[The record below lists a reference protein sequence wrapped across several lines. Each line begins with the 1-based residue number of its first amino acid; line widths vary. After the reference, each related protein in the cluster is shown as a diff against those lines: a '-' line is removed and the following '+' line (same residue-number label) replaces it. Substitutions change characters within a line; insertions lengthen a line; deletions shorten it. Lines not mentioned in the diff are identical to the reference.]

1 MSQEKTNTEWE
12 GEHMGDVKI
21 GLECHAQLLTR
32 SKLFC
37 GCSAAYHYAEPN
49 THVCPTCL
57 GLPGALPVVN
67 KKAVEYGIKVALAL
81 NCEVQRRTL
90 FYRKNYFYP
99 DLPRGFQISQ
109 YDFPLAVNGYVR
121 IESDGGERIIR
132 IKRVHL
138 EEDPGRLIYKG
149 TIDVAKYCLVDYN
162 RSGVPLVEIVTEP
175 DLRSPKEARIFINKI
190 RSILEYLG
198 VFDGGLE
205 GSLRV
210 DANVSIAGGERI
222 EIKNISSYK
231 GLERALSFEI
241 TRQRGLLRRG
251 IEIKQE
257 TRHYDE
263 IRGVTISLRTKEHE
277 EDYRYFPEPDL
288 VLIEISES
296 WVEAL
301 KKGLPELP
309 DEKVRRFMQQ
319 YVITREHAVALT
331 TDVHIADFYE
341 RVAAELG
348 DARLCATWVADVL
361 KGELNYRS
369 MSMREALQ
377 RVPPENFVKI
387 LRFMK
392 EGKITERSAVEVL
405 REMLDAGGEPEVI
418 IAKKELMRMKDEE
431 IDGIIRE
438 VIAENTP
445 AVEDYKSGKKEA
457 LNFLVGQVMKK
468 TRGRMDPK
476 RAYEALKAIIAAGA

>member
-1 MSQEKTNTEWE
+1 ME
-12 GEHMGDVKI
+12 DVKI

-37 GCSAAYHYAEPN
+37 GCSAAYHDAAPN

-67 KKAVEYGIKVALAL
+67 RKAVEYGIKVALAL

-99 DLPRGFQISQ
+99 DLPKGFQISQ
-109 YDFPLAVNGYVR
+109 YDFPLATNGYVR
-121 IESDGGERIIR
+121 IESDGNERIVR

-138 EEDPGRLIYKG
+138 EEDPGRLLYKG
-149 TIDVAKYCLVDYN
+149 TIDVAKYSLIDYN

-175 DLRSPKEARIFINKI
+175 DLRSPREARIFINKI

-198 VFDGGLE
+198 VFDGSLE
-205 GSLRV
+205 GALRV
-210 DANVSIAGGERI
+210 DANISVAGGERI

-241 TRQRGLLRRG
+241 TRQRNLLRRG
-251 IEIKQE
+251 VEIKQE

-263 IRGVTISLRTKEHE
+263 VRGVTISLRTKEYE

-288 VLIEISES
+288 VPVEIPED

-301 KKGLPELP
+301 RKELPELP
-309 DEKVRRFMQQ
+309 DEKVIRFMQQ
-319 YVITREHAVALT
+319 YEITREHAVALT
-331 TDVHIADFYE
+331 TDIHIANFYE
-341 RVAAELG
+341 SVVAKLG

-369 MSMREALQ
+369 MSMKEALQ
-377 RVPPENFVKI
+377 RLTPEDFVKI

-392 EGKITERSAVEVL
+392 EEKITERGAVEVL
-405 REMLDAGGEPEVI
+405 REMLDVGGRPEEI
-418 IAKKELMRMKDEE
+418 ITRKGLVRMRDEE
-431 IDGIIRE
+431 IDRVIKE
-438 VIAENTP
+438 VIAENAP

-468 TRGRMDPK
+468 TRGRIDPK
-476 RAYEALKAIIAAGA
+476 RAYEAIKELIAAGA

>member
-1 MSQEKTNTEWE
+1 ME
-12 GEHMGDVKI
+12 DVKI

-37 GCSAAYHYAEPN
+37 GCSAAYHDAAPN

-67 KKAVEYGIKVALAL
+67 RKAVEYGIKVALAL

-99 DLPRGFQISQ
+99 DLPKGFQISQ
-109 YDFPLAVNGYVR
+109 YDFPLATNGYVR
-121 IESDGGERIIR
+121 IESDGNERIVR

-138 EEDPGRLIYKG
+138 EEDPGRLLYKG
-149 TIDVAKYCLVDYN
+149 TIDVAKYSLIDYN

-175 DLRSPKEARIFINKI
+175 DLRSPREARIFINKI

-198 VFDGGLE
+198 VFDGSLE
-205 GSLRV
+205 GALRV
-210 DANVSIAGGERI
+210 DANISVAGGERI

-241 TRQRGLLRRG
+241 TRQRNLLRRG
-251 IEIKQE
+251 VEIKQE

-263 IRGVTISLRTKEHE
+263 VRGVTISLRTKEYE

-288 VLIEISES
+288 VPVEIPED

-301 KKGLPELP
+301 RKELPELP
-309 DEKVRRFMQQ
+309 DEKVIRFMQQ
-319 YVITREHAVALT
+319 YEITREHAVALT
-331 TDVHIADFYE
+331 TDIHIANFYE
-341 RVAAELG
+341 SVVAKLG

-369 MSMREALQ
+369 MSMKEALQ
-377 RVPPENFVKI
+377 RLTPEDFVKI

-392 EGKITERSAVEVL
+392 EEKITERGAVEVL
-405 REMLDAGGEPEVI
+405 REMLDVGGRPEEI
-418 IAKKELMRMKDEE
+418 ITRKGLVRMRDEE
-431 IDGIIRE
+431 IDRVIKE
-438 VIAENTP
+438 VIAENAP
-445 AVEDYKSGKKEA
+445 AVEDYKNGKKEA

-468 TRGRMDPK
+468 TRGRIDPK
-476 RAYEALKAIIAAGA
+476 RAYEAIKELIAAGA

>member
-1 MSQEKTNTEWE
+1 ME
-12 GEHMGDVKI
+12 DVKI

-37 GCSAAYHYAEPN
+37 GCSAAYHDAAPN

-67 KKAVEYGIKVALAL
+67 RKAVEYGIKVALAL

-99 DLPRGFQISQ
+99 DLPKGFQISQ
-109 YDFPLAVNGYVR
+109 YDFPLATNGYVR
-121 IESDGGERIIR
+121 IESDGNERIVR

-138 EEDPGRLIYKG
+138 EEDPGRLLYKG
-149 TIDVAKYCLVDYN
+149 TIDVAKYSLIDYN

-175 DLRSPKEARIFINKI
+175 DLRSPREARIFINKI

-198 VFDGGLE
+198 VFDGSLE
-205 GSLRV
+205 GALRV
-210 DANVSIAGGERI
+210 DANISVAGGERI

-241 TRQRGLLRRG
+241 TRQRNLLRRG
-251 IEIKQE
+251 VEIKQE

-263 IRGVTISLRTKEHE
+263 VRGVTISLRTKEYE

-288 VLIEISES
+288 VPVEIPED

-301 KKGLPELP
+301 RKELPELP
-309 DEKVRRFMQQ
+309 DEKVIRFMQQ
-319 YVITREHAVALT
+319 YEITREHAVALT
-331 TDVHIADFYE
+331 TDIHIANFYE
-341 RVAAELG
+341 SVVAKLG

-369 MSMREALQ
+369 MSMKEALQ
-377 RVPPENFVKI
+377 RLTPEDFVKI

-392 EGKITERSAVEVL
+392 EEKITERGAVEVL
-405 REMLDAGGEPEVI
+405 REMLDVGGRPEEI
-418 IAKKELMRMKDEE
+418 ITRKGLVRMRDEE
-431 IDGIIRE
+431 IDRVIKE
-438 VIAENTP
+438 VIAENAP
-445 AVEDYKSGKKEA
+445 AVEDYKNGKKEA
-457 LNFLVGQVMKK
+457 LSFLVGQVMKK
-468 TRGRMDPK
+468 TRGRIDPK
-476 RAYEALKAIIAAGA
+476 RAYEAIKELIAAGA

>member
-1 MSQEKTNTEWE
+1 ME
-12 GEHMGDVKI
+12 DVKI

-37 GCSAAYHYAEPN
+37 GCSAAYHDAAPN

-67 KKAVEYGIKVALAL
+67 RKAVEYGIKVALSL

-99 DLPRGFQISQ
+99 DLPKGFQISQ
-109 YDFPLAVNGYVR
+109 YDFPLATNGYVR
-121 IESDGGERIIR
+121 IESDGNERIVR

-138 EEDPGRLIYKG
+138 EEDPGRLLYKG
-149 TIDVAKYCLVDYN
+149 TIDVAKYSLIDYN

-175 DLRSPKEARIFINKI
+175 DLRSPREARIFINKI

-198 VFDGGLE
+198 VFDGSLE
-205 GSLRV
+205 GALRV
-210 DANVSIAGGERI
+210 DANISVAGGERI

-241 TRQRGLLRRG
+241 TRQRNLLRRG
-251 IEIKQE
+251 VEIKQE

-263 IRGVTISLRTKEHE
+263 VRGVTISLRTKEYE

-288 VLIEISES
+288 VPVEIPED

-301 KKGLPELP
+301 RKELPELP
-309 DEKVRRFMQQ
+309 DEKVIRFMQQ
-319 YVITREHAVALT
+319 YEITREHAVALT
-331 TDVHIADFYE
+331 TDIHIANFYE
-341 RVAAELG
+341 SVVAKLG

-369 MSMREALQ
+369 MSMKEALQ
-377 RVPPENFVKI
+377 RLTPEDFVKI

-392 EGKITERSAVEVL
+392 EEKITERGAVEVL
-405 REMLDAGGEPEVI
+405 REMLDVGGRPEEI
-418 IAKKELMRMKDEE
+418 ITRKGLVRMRDEE
-431 IDGIIRE
+431 IDRVIKE
-438 VIAENTP
+438 VIAENAP
-445 AVEDYKSGKKEA
+445 AVEDYKNGKKEA

-468 TRGRMDPK
+468 TRGRIDPK
-476 RAYEALKAIIAAGA
+476 RAYEAIKELIAAGA

>member
-1 MSQEKTNTEWE
+1 ME
-12 GEHMGDVKI
+12 DVKI

-37 GCSAAYHYAEPN
+37 GCSAAYHDAAPN

-67 KKAVEYGIKVALAL
+67 RKAVEYGIKVALAL
-81 NCEVQRRTL
+81 NCELQRRTL

-99 DLPRGFQISQ
+99 DLPKGFQISQ
-109 YDFPLAVNGYVR
+109 YDFPLATNGYVR
-121 IESDGGERIIR
+121 IESDGNERIVR

-138 EEDPGRLIYKG
+138 EEDPGRLLYKG
-149 TIDVAKYCLVDYN
+149 TIDVAKYSLIDYN

-175 DLRSPKEARIFINKI
+175 DLRSPREARIFINKI

-198 VFDGGLE
+198 VFDGSLE
-205 GSLRV
+205 GALRV
-210 DANVSIAGGERI
+210 DANISVAGGERI

-241 TRQRGLLRRG
+241 TRQRNLLRRG
-251 IEIKQE
+251 VEIKQE

-263 IRGVTISLRTKEHE
+263 VRGVTISLRTKEYE

-288 VLIEISES
+288 VPVEIPED

-301 KKGLPELP
+301 RKELPELP
-309 DEKVRRFMQQ
+309 DEKVIRFMQQ
-319 YVITREHAVALT
+319 YEITREHAVALT
-331 TDVHIADFYE
+331 TDIHIANFYE
-341 RVAAELG
+341 SVVAKLG

-369 MSMREALQ
+369 MSMKEALQ
-377 RVPPENFVKI
+377 RLTPEDFVKI

-392 EGKITERSAVEVL
+392 EEKITERGAVEVL
-405 REMLDAGGEPEVI
+405 REMLDVGGRPEEI
-418 IAKKELMRMKDEE
+418 ITRKGLVRMRDEE
-431 IDGIIRE
+431 IDRVIKE
-438 VIAENTP
+438 VIAENAP
-445 AVEDYKSGKKEA
+445 AVEDYKNGKKEA

-468 TRGRMDPK
+468 TRGRIDPK
-476 RAYEALKAIIAAGA
+476 RAYEAIKELIAAGA

>member
-1 MSQEKTNTEWE
+1 ME
-12 GEHMGDVKI
+12 DVKI

-37 GCSAAYHYAEPN
+37 GCSAAYHDAAPN

-67 KKAVEYGIKVALAL
+67 RKAVEYGIKVALAL

-99 DLPRGFQISQ
+99 DLPKGFQISQ
-109 YDFPLAVNGYVR
+109 YDFPLATNGYVR
-121 IESDGGERIIR
+121 IESDGNERIVR

-138 EEDPGRLIYKG
+138 EEDPGRLLYKG
-149 TIDVAKYCLVDYN
+149 TIDVAKYSLIDYN

-175 DLRSPKEARIFINKI
+175 DLRSPREARIFINKI

-198 VFDGGLE
+198 VFDGSLE
-205 GSLRV
+205 GALRV
-210 DANVSIAGGERI
+210 DANISVAGGERI

-241 TRQRGLLRRG
+241 TRQRNLLRRG
-251 IEIKQE
+251 VEIKQE

-263 IRGVTISLRTKEHE
+263 VRGVTISLRTKEHE

-288 VLIEISES
+288 VPVEIPED

-301 KKGLPELP
+301 RKELPELP
-309 DEKVRRFMQQ
+309 DEKVIRFMQQ
-319 YVITREHAVALT
+319 YEITREHAVALT
-331 TDVHIADFYE
+331 TDIHIANFYE
-341 RVAAELG
+341 SVVAKLG

-369 MSMREALQ
+369 MSMKEALQ
-377 RVPPENFVKI
+377 RLTPEDFVKI

-392 EGKITERSAVEVL
+392 EEKITERGAVEVL
-405 REMLDAGGEPEVI
+405 REMLDVGGRPEEI
-418 IAKKELMRMKDEE
+418 ITRKGLVRMRDEE
-431 IDGIIRE
+431 IDRVIKE
-438 VIAENTP
+438 VIAENAP
-445 AVEDYKSGKKEA
+445 AVEDYKNGKKEA

-468 TRGRMDPK
+468 TRGRIDPK
-476 RAYEALKAIIAAGA
+476 RAYEAIKELIAAGA

>member
-1 MSQEKTNTEWE
+1 LRCRKD
-12 GEHMGDVKI
+12 GKMGNEDVKI

-37 GCSAAYHYAEPN
+37 GCSAAYHDAAPN

-57 GLPGALPVVN
+57 GLPGALPMVN
-67 KKAVEYGIKVALAL
+67 RRAVEYGIKVALAL
-81 NCEVQRRTL
+81 NCEVRRRTL

-99 DLPRGFQISQ
+99 DLPKGFQISQ
-109 YDFPLAVNGYVR
+109 YDFPLATNGYVR
-121 IESDGGERIIR
+121 IESDGGERIVR

-138 EEDPGRLIYKG
+138 EEDPGRLIYRG
-149 TIDVAKYCLVDYN
+149 TIDAAKYSLIDYN

-175 DLRSPKEARIFINKI
+175 DLRSPREARIFINKI

-198 VFDGGLE
+198 VFDGSLE
-205 GSLRV
+205 GALRV
-210 DANVSIAGGERI
+210 DANISVAGGERI

-241 TRQRGLLRRG
+241 TRQRNLLRRG
-251 IEIKQE
+251 VEIKQE

-263 IRGVTISLRTKEHE
+263 VRGVTISLRTKEYE

-288 VLIEISES
+288 VPVEIPEG

-301 KKGLPELP
+301 RRELPELP
-309 DEKVRRFMQQ
+309 DEKVRRFVQQ
-319 YVITREHAVALT
+319 YGITREHAVALT
-331 TDVHIADFYE
+331 TDIHIADFFE
-341 RVAAELG
+341 SVVAKLG

-369 MSMREALQ
+369 MSMREAL
-377 RVPPENFVKI
+377 RRITPEDFVKI
-387 LRFMK
+387 LRFMR
-392 EGKITERSAVEVL
+392 EGRITERGAVEVI
-405 REMLDAGGEPEVI
+405 REMLDAGGSPEEI
-418 IAKKELMRMKDEE
+418 ITRKGLVRMRDEE
-431 IDGIIRE
+431 IDRVIRE
-438 VIAENTP
+438 VIAENAP
-445 AVEDYKSGKKEA
+445 AVEDYRSGKREA

-468 TRGRMDPK
+468 TRGRIDPK
-476 RAYEALKAIIAAGA
+476 RAYEAIKELITAGA

>member
-1 MSQEKTNTEWE
+1 
-12 GEHMGDVKI
+12 MGNEDVKI

-37 GCSAAYHYAEPN
+37 GCSAAYHDAAPN

-67 KKAVEYGIKVALAL
+67 RRAVEYGIKVALAL
-81 NCEVQRRTL
+81 NCEVRRHTL

-99 DLPRGFQISQ
+99 DLPKGFQISQ
-109 YDFPLAVNGYVR
+109 YDFPLATNGYVR
-121 IESDGGERIIR
+121 IESDGNERIVR

-138 EEDPGRLIYKG
+138 EEDPGRLIYRG
-149 TIDVAKYCLVDYN
+149 TIDAAKYSLIDYN
-162 RSGVPLVEIVTEP
+162 RSGMPLVEIVTEP
-175 DLRSPKEARIFINKI
+175 DLRSPREARIFINKI

-198 VFDGGLE
+198 VFDGSLE
-205 GSLRV
+205 GALRV
-210 DANVSIAGGERI
+210 DANISVAGGERI

-241 TRQRGLLRRG
+241 TRQRNLLRRG
-251 IEIKQE
+251 VEIKQE

-263 IRGVTISLRTKEHE
+263 VRGVTISLRTKEYE

-288 VLIEISES
+288 VPVEIPED

-301 KKGLPELP
+301 RKELPELP
-309 DEKVRRFMQQ
+309 DEKVIRFMQQ
-319 YVITREHAVALT
+319 YEITREHAVALT
-331 TDVHIADFYE
+331 TDIHIANFYE
-341 RVAAELG
+341 SVVAKLG

-369 MSMREALQ
+369 MSMKEALQ
-377 RVPPENFVKI
+377 RLTPEDFVKI

-392 EGKITERSAVEVL
+392 EEKITERGAVEVL
-405 REMLDAGGEPEVI
+405 REMLDVGGRPEEI
-418 IAKKELMRMKDEE
+418 ITRKGLVRMRDEE
-431 IDGIIRE
+431 IDRVIKE
-438 VIAENTP
+438 VIAENAP

-468 TRGRMDPK
+468 TRGRIDPK
-476 RAYEALKAIIAAGA
+476 RAYEAIKELIAAGA

>member
-1 MSQEKTNTEWE
+1 MRCRKD
-12 GEHMGDVKI
+12 GKMGNEDVKI

-37 GCSAAYHYAEPN
+37 GCSAAYHDAAPN

-67 KKAVEYGIKVALAL
+67 RRAVEYGIKVALAL
-81 NCEVQRRTL
+81 NCEVRRHTL

-99 DLPRGFQISQ
+99 DLPKGFQISQ
-109 YDFPLAVNGYVR
+109 YDFPLATNGYVR
-121 IESDGGERIIR
+121 IESDGNERIVR

-138 EEDPGRLIYKG
+138 EEDPGRLIYRG
-149 TIDVAKYCLVDYN
+149 TIDAAKYSLIDYN
-162 RSGVPLVEIVTEP
+162 RSGMPLVEIVTEP
-175 DLRSPKEARIFINKI
+175 DLRSPREARIFINKI

-198 VFDGGLE
+198 VFDGSLE
-205 GSLRV
+205 GALRV
-210 DANVSIAGGERI
+210 DANISVAGGERI

-241 TRQRGLLRRG
+241 TRQRNLLRRG
-251 IEIKQE
+251 VEIKQE

-263 IRGVTISLRTKEHE
+263 VRGVTISLRTKEYE

-288 VLIEISES
+288 VPVEIPED

-301 KKGLPELP
+301 RKELPELP
-309 DEKVRRFMQQ
+309 DEKVIRFMQQ
-319 YVITREHAVALT
+319 YEITREHAVALT
-331 TDVHIADFYE
+331 TDIHIANFYE
-341 RVAAELG
+341 SVVAKLG

-369 MSMREALQ
+369 MSMKEALQ
-377 RVPPENFVKI
+377 RLTPEDFVKI

-392 EGKITERSAVEVL
+392 EEKITERGAVEVL
-405 REMLDAGGEPEVI
+405 REMLDVGGRPEEI
-418 IAKKELMRMKDEE
+418 ITRKGLVRMRDEE
-431 IDGIIRE
+431 IDRVIKE
-438 VIAENTP
+438 VIAENAP

-468 TRGRMDPK
+468 TRGRIDPK
-476 RAYEALKAIIAAGA
+476 RAYEAIKELIAAGA